1 MTRKHSNFTN
11 QRNNNPRGNRSR
23 RNRGRGVVSG
33 NTNNDLHQNNQ
44 NYNNNECRSQ
54 RTSLISQDLTTAV
67 DAEELERRKKRAERF
82 EKFLEPQQLTSTGI
96 DANLAYNKSSSD
108 KSSRNVDIISNK
120 NPKHDVKEHIITDDY
135 KEPTQIDNVS
145 NFFELLLL
153 ELRLVDLLSS
163 MSSSPTISK
172 PLSNTNPNSS
182 PNIVKRQP
190 RLKAHDWFIE
200 KSSPMRLSE
209 FGYWDKLF
217 LMMDMEYNKENYE
230 IENYVNEDEW
240 VKLVNNGLKK
250 LSID

>member
-1 MTRKHSNFTN
+1 VAIRSTAVNFTN
-11 QRNNNPRGNRSR
+11 GRNNNPRGIEAEEIE
-23 RNRGRGVVSG
+23 
-33 NTNNDLHQNNQ
+33 NNQ

-67 DAEELERRKKRAERF
+67 DAEELERRKKR
-82 EKFLEPQQLTSTGI
+82 I
-96 DANLAYNKSSSD
+96 DANLSYNKSSSD

-163 MSSSPTISK
+163 MSSSP
-172 PLSNTNPNSS
+172 
-182 PNIVKRQP
+182 NIVKRQP

-209 FGYWDKLF
+209 FGYCDKLF
-217 LMMDMEYNKENYE
+217 
-230 IENYVNEDEW
+230 
-240 VKLVNNGLKK
+240 
-250 LSID
+250 